1 MRRFLLGTIASVF
14 VSATGVLVSA
24 TVAQA
29 QQGPSGNAP
38 NNSGNSEFNSQQNF
52 RDFYVGVADSNRL
65 TIRPVPALPTDI
77 VQGLEVH
84 DSKGLV
90 IGKVGAVGKSFAT
103 VTSTIGSVEVDFTS
117 FAKNRNGLLINMPKR
132 KIDVLMARGH
142 PAP

>member
-1 MRRFLLGTIASVF
+1 MRRFLLGTIASVL
-14 VSATGVLVSA
+14 VSATG
-24 TVAQA
+24 AQA

-65 TIRPVPALPTDI
+65 TMRPVPALPKEI
-77 VQGLEVH
+77 VQGMEVH

-90 IGKVGAVGKSFAT
+90 IGKVGNVGASFAI
-103 VTSTIGSVEVDFTS
+103 VTSEIGRVEVDFTS
-117 FAKNRNGLLINMPKR
+117 FAKNKNGLLINLPKS
-132 KIDVLMARGH
+132 KIDVMMARSH